1 MSTTTAPPTSS
12 AAERKDALVGRL
24 FQAAGGV
31 FETFTVYLGDR
42 LGYYEIL
49 AAEGPLTARQLA
61 ARTGT
66 NPRYAREWL
75 EQQAVAGIVHV
86 VNPDA
91 RADERGFYLPE
102 GHDEVLANPES
113 LDYMAPLAQILA
125 GAVRPLP
132 QLADAFRA
140 GDGIPYEDFG
150 RDLYEGQ
157 ARLNRAPFLQLL
169 GQEWLP
175 TMPGLRDRLESDPP
189 ARIADFGCGAGWSAI
204 GVANTYPKV
213 LIDGF
218 DLDAPSIEMARA
230 NAVQAGVADRV
241 RFDVRD
247 AGDSALAGSYDLAM
261 ALECIHDM
269 SNPVEALATMR
280 RLVHAGGAVF
290 VLDEKVDD
298 CFSPTPFSM
307 EWFMYGWSVLHCLPA
322 GMAGKPS
329 ACTGTVMRPDT
340 FRGYAIEAGFRDVE
354 VLSIEHPLF
363 RGYWLKQ

>member
-175 TMPGLRDRLESDPP
+175 TIPGLRDRLESDPP

-230 NAVQAGVADRV
+230 NAVQAGRGRPRPVRRARRGRQRVGGIIRPRDGTRMHPRYVEPSGSSSHDAPAGSRRRGCLRSRRESGRLLLPHSVFDGVVHVWVERSALSTGGHGRQAVGVHRHRDASGYLPRLRDRGRLPRCRSVADRAPA
-241 RFDVRD
+241 FPLL
-247 AGDSALAGSYDLAM
+247 LA
-261 ALECIHDM
+261 
-269 SNPVEALATMR
+269 
-280 RLVHAGGAVF
+280 
-290 VLDEKVDD
+290 
-298 CFSPTPFSM
+298 
-307 EWFMYGWSVLHCLPA
+307 
-322 GMAGKPS
+322 
-329 ACTGTVMRPDT
+329 
-340 FRGYAIEAGFRDVE
+340 
-354 VLSIEHPLF
+354 
-363 RGYWLKQ
+363 